1 MKIDL
6 SEFLKLGGGFY
17 IPQAEF
23 TDSIKGATNQMAQEL
38 AKKDELTLETL
49 HKQMRLFIEENNTT
63 LWGNRL
69 LEKEFETKQEDGTI
83 IKGIKKVPAGKTGQ
97 DLYEVHK
104 EEIESHIAALVID
117 NTTHKI
123 PYKRSVRT
131 FIEAMKYLSP
141 NWEAASLATSYT
153 AIRKLFENI
162 YNELGYEGARKQD
175 VCVIFEQLKR
185 GGGGK
190 SVFLKGLAS
199 VLKKYGLQSTD
210 DDLPRQR
217 FNSPQAANNHL
228 VIHNDIGRTEWRN
241 RAVGI
246 FNNQIDRNEYIY
258 EPKGKATI
266 ALRARATHIISTNVH
281 LEDEDN
287 NRRYAYIPLTNRVLF
302 ATDGAISDK
311 NVIPQEDLKKYFSCY
326 PYSGNEDAFTE
337 RLEYWIEK
345 AFLSCPFGYTFSLGD
360 VVKSKTPKLPRKFFL
375 LIHELEN
382 FVEFE
387 GKEYLGNLK
396 LGQFIRETAFNE
408 RKPEEND
415 RYFRDLKDTLN
426 TYFGEK
432 IRTGGKPFRTWSFAW
447 NKILEIGLAENESPD
462 AFEDI
467 EDIQEKWL
475 KAHRA
480 IINAAI
486 EDIEPLEETLTN
498 ETAETKDVRYN
509 RQPVDANLTEEE
521 KEVQEFIDAFH
532 LHVCKDKYTKPET
545 ALQHGTNYE
554 FMVNGSC
561 TADDRKAEHVIPKM
575 FVYEIDYLEDEG
587 QETDLGKQLKKQWDI
602 IKKSIDT
609 TNHIASVTLSGNK
622 SIHVLVPHTD
632 GELIKEDYK
641 FYWEETAKRLFGEDS
656 RFFDTACASVGRL
669 TRCFN
674 MKRGNIEQKLLYKNL
689 KATPIDVKPLMEAR
703 QKEKAQ
709 KVILANLKVYA
720 HNGQTDYRKKLEN
733 CARKYPVNE
742 NYQKA
747 LDIING
753 SVDKGLNPVAII
765 QSLKSSDFNESW
777 VKSYIYE
784 PMNREHPSCT
794 GQAFEYYWR

>member
-69 LEKEFETKQEDGTI
+69 LEKEIEIKQEDGTI
-83 IKGIKKVPAGKTGQ
+83 IKAIKKVPAGKTGQ

-131 FIEAMKYLSP
+131 FIEAMKHLSP
-141 NWEAASLATSYT
+141 NWEASSLAASYT
-153 AIRKLFENI
+153 GIRKLFENI
-162 YNELGYEGARKQD
+162 YNELGYSGARKQD
-175 VCVIFEQLKR
+175 VCIILEQLRR

-190 SVFLKGLAS
+190 SVFLKGLSS
-199 VLKKYGLQSTD
+199 VLKKYGLQSAD

-217 FNSPQAANNHL
+217 FNSPQAANNYL
-228 VIHNDIGRTEWRN
+228 IIHNDIGRAEWKN
-241 RAVGI
+241 RAVGV

-258 EPKGKATI
+258 EPKGKGAI
-266 ALRARATHIISTNVH
+266 VLKSRATHIISTNVH

-287 NRRYAYIPLTNRVLF
+287 NRRYIYIPFTNRVLF
-302 ATDGAISDK
+302 ETDGAISNQ

-337 RLEYWIEK
+337 QLEYWIEK
-345 AFLSCPFGYTFSLGD
+345 AFLSCPFGYTFSLGEIQ
-360 VVKSKTPKLPRKFFL
+360 KAKKPRLPRKFFL
-375 LIHELEN
+375 LIHELEDLIAD
-382 FVEFE
+382 
-387 GKEYLGNLK
+387 GKTDYLDGLNL
-396 LGQFIRETAFNE
+396 GRFIRETAFNE
-408 RKPEEND
+408 RKPEDND

-432 IRTGGKPFRTWSFAW
+432 VKTGGKPFRAWLFNW
-447 NKILEIGLAENESPD
+447 NKILEYGIAENESPD

-467 EDIQEKWL
+467 EDVQERWR
-475 KAHRA
+475 KAHSA
-480 IINAAI
+480 IVETAA
-486 EDIEPLEETLTN
+486 DDMEPLEVVATE
-498 ETAETKDVRYN
+498 KDVRFN
-509 RQPVDANLTEEE
+509 RKPVDVNLTEAE
-521 KEVQEFIDAFH
+521 KEVQEFIDTYG
-532 LHVCKDKYTKPET
+532 LHVCKDKYSKPE
-545 ALQHGTNYE
+545 ASLVHGINYE
-554 FMVNGSC
+554 FFVSGSC
-561 TADDRKAEHVIPKM
+561 TADDRKAKNVIPKM
-575 FVYEIDYLEDEG
+575 FVYEIDYLEGE
-587 QETDLGKQLKKQWDI
+587 ETDLAESLKRQWDI
-602 IKKSIDT
+602 IKTRLDT
-609 TNHIASVTLSGNK
+609 SHIASVTLSGNK

-632 GELIKEDYK
+632 GESIKKEDYPY
-641 FYWEETAKRLFGEDS
+641 YWKETARQLFGDDS
-656 RFFDTACASVGRL
+656 RYFDTACASIGRL

-689 KATPIDVKPLMEAR
+689 KAEPIDIKPLMEAR
-703 QKEKAQ
+703 QKEKAP
-709 KVILANLKVYA
+709 KVILPTFKIYANS
-720 HNGQTDYRKKLEN
+720 GETDYWKKLEN
-733 CARKYPVNE
+733 CARKYPANE
-742 NYQKA
+742 NYQTA
-747 LDIING
+747 LNIING
-753 SVDKGLNPVAII
+753 RVDKGLNPVAII
-765 QSLKSSDFNESW
+765 QSLKLSDFDSDW
-777 VKSYIYE
+777 VKSYVYE

-794 GQAFEYYWR
+794 GKAFEYYWR